1 MVTLKNEL
9 SLYKTLFN
17 LPNLNSIVDLR
28 RISTSF
34 AEQTLFTHVY
44 EADWPRINKW
54 NVINGEVRPAVHES
68 GLSACRSH
76 LKITKR
82 SKMALSFRL
91 RLSGQNFIGWAAE
104 SESWSESDSYAQSDS
119 SSEFQSHELRRTRS
133 CRRMNY
139 FDSLNDLMRTFRF
152 ATQPLQSSHL

>member
-44 EADWPRINKW
+44 EAD
-54 NVINGEVRPAVHES
+54 
-68 GLSACRSH
+68 
-76 LKITKR
+76 
-82 SKMALSFRL
+82 
-91 RLSGQNFIGWAAE
+91 
-104 SESWSESDSYAQSDS
+104 
-119 SSEFQSHELRRTRS
+119 
-133 CRRMNY
+133 
-139 FDSLNDLMRTFRF
+139 
-152 ATQPLQSSHL
+152 